1 MIYSIKGIIEEKTP
15 DEIIIEAG
23 GISYSVSVPATTS
36 AAMPAVG
43 ETAKLYTFLNVK
55 EDALELYGFADTSAQ
70 RCFKML
76 IGVSGIGPKVALG
89 ILSYLSPDSVILAI
103 SAGDHKAFSKCPGI
117 GPKLAQRLVLELK
130 DKAGKLTSKSISA
143 ESLSLP
149 VMPEG
154 NARQAVQ
161 ALIALGYTQQEAS
174 SAVARQEQ
182 SLPVQ
187 EIIRLALK
195 SMAAGR

>member
-1 MIYSIKGIIEEKTP
+1 MIHAIKGIIEEKTP
-15 DEIIIEAG
+15 DEIIMETG
-23 GISYSVSVPATTS
+23 GVSYTVSVPATTS

-43 ETAKLYTFLNVK
+43 QTAKLYTYLNVK

-76 IGVSGIGPKVALG
+76 ISVSGIGPKVALG
-89 ILSYLSPDSVILAI
+89 ILSYLSPDSVMLSI

-130 DKAGKLTSKSISA
+130 DKAGKLSGVSFNAASFAT
-143 ESLSLP
+143 
-149 VMPEG
+149 VVPEG
-154 NARQAVQ
+154 NAQQAVQ

-174 SAVARQEQ
+174 AAVASQDQ

-187 EIIRLALK
+187 EMIRLALK